1 MPQTESTRAH
11 LMEPFVRILIV
22 EDTRMT
28 RRMLERYLQALGYE
42 VLQASSGEQALQLH
56 RQHRVPFVITDWEMP
71 GMSGLELVR
80 RIRES
85 QDGTYTYVVFLT
97 AREGKADLV
106 TGIGAGAD
114 DYLRKPFD
122 KDELAVRVRAGQR
135 IVELQERLER
145 VAETDALTGLWNRRG
160 LERWFADPQGG
171 PQLAEEAF
179 AFVIGDID
187 HFKRVN
193 DERGHA
199 AGDEV
204 LRLIADS
211 LAAGFPPGARV
222 VRVGGEEF
230 LAVFPAASATLA
242 MAATEAVRATVEAR
256 PLEVGHGEPLRL
268 TCSFGVFVATPGSG
282 IPDLQD
288 AQFQADRALYR
299 SKAEGRNRV
308 TLAD

>member
-1 MPQTESTRAH
+1 
-11 LMEPFVRILIV
+11 LRILIV
-22 EDTRMT
+22 EDNRMT
-28 RRMLERYLQALGYE
+28 RRMLERYLQELGYD
-42 VLQASSGEQALQLH
+42 VLQASDGQTALELH

-80 RIRES
+80 CIRES

-122 KDELAVRVRAGQR
+122 KAELAVRVRAGQR

-145 VAETDALTGLWNRRG
+145 LAETDALTGLWNRRG
-160 LERWFADPQGG
+160 LERWFADPRERAALVAG
-171 PQLAEEAF
+171 PV

-199 AGDEV
+199 VGDEV
-204 LRLIADS
+204 LRLVAER
-211 LAAGFPPGARV
+211 LRAGFPPQARV

-230 LAVFPAASATLA
+230 LAVFPVASATEA
-242 MAATEAVRATVEAR
+242 VASTEAVRATVEAR
-256 PLEVGHGEPLRL
+256 PLEVGPGEPLCL
-268 TCSFGVFVATPGSG
+268 TCSFGVHVASPVRG
-282 IPDLQD
+282 PEELLE
-288 AQFQADRALYR
+288 AQARADHALYR

-308 TLAD
+308 TLADGCSP